1 MNQINQSKY
10 LVQQFPEIGA
20 NASNISNVKFN
31 SQLAKE
37 KVIATNKTT
46 KIYII
51 TNQGIYMNFF
61 YDLMSDWSLI
71 SGHF

>member
-20 NASNISNVKFN
+20 TASNMPNVKLN

-37 KVIATNKTT
+37 KVTATNKTT

-51 TNQGIYMNFF
+51 TNQGIYLNFF
-61 YDLMSDWSLI
+61 YDLMSDWSLV
-71 SGHF
+71 SDPF